1 MVKLV
6 SVSLRVDEV
15 DAIPDYIEKHPTFKT
30 RHQVI
35 KFAIRR
41 LLFPDEKKVPV
52 NGLITPEEESI
63 VEEKP
68 TPEKELP
75 FLFTS

>member
-1 MVKLV
+1 V
-6 SVSLRVDEV
+6 SVSLRADEV
-15 DAIPDYIEKHPTFKT
+15 DAVKNYIENHPEFKT
-30 RHQVI
+30 RHQVL
-35 KFAIRR
+35 KYGIRR
-41 LLFPDEKKVPV
+41 LLFPNEKKVPV